1 MSLLQGFIELITVS
15 PGDLVYHLVTLF
27 AIQIILVVAVG
38 HWNRNRQGLTARRLL
53 VVGIGFFLARALLML
68 VAALDRVGMVW
79 ADGIMP
85 PLERFLDFTAVLL
98 VAWAFL
104 PILERNA
111 RLGVALLLVLFLV
124 AAGVY
129 AAFAVL
135 WGQTVG
141 QGVIYNG
148 YWQES
153 VWEFSTLA
161 LLIVAF
167 IAGIIWRGAEW
178 GLLTCL
184 FGLWI
189 GGHAA
194 QFAFPITDSHTAGWV
209 RLANLAALPLLA
221 SLVYRY
227 ALSAPRGW
235 APGEDEDTTLGVVGI
250 LQASRRIEGGQD
262 VDAALELA
270 ASSVARAM
278 GADVAAIGL
287 MLPGPAKGIRIFALH
302 PSTSVM
308 LEQQNLNL
316 MVSDHPL
323 LATTVQTGRPQHA
336 YTPRKISISAALYRG
351 LGFERSGPLLIQ
363 PLADGE
369 TLLGAMLIG
378 NLTSQQ
384 QWTARDERI
393 AQAMGAALTTSLIN
407 ARRRAQ
413 PREHP
418 PEDYSAELQE
428 TRDEAHRLAQRAGEL
443 EAELG
448 QQRQRAEELATRLRL
463 REQTATEADQA
474 TADAAVW
481 QEELSKLTQARAA
494 LETELAEWKNK
505 AARLARARI
514 AQPDNIATQKE
525 MVVSLI
531 HELRTPMDSITD
543 CTDQM
548 LRDEKSDL
556 GERECQFLLRI
567 EANVER
573 MERLLND
580 LVVKVADDTGLVSR
594 SSALIEPVA
603 VVGVVED
610 AVKSLAAQLDERQ
623 LGVQID
629 APPDLS
635 PAQADRDALSQIAHN
650 LLSNAIQ
657 CSEPN
662 TDILVHVRSE
672 AGESKIEDTPAHLL
686 VSVTDTGGGIAPEDR
701 WRIFQRLQRDDAP
714 PVAGLGEAGDDLSVA
729 KALVEAM
736 KGRLWVESEMGAGST
751 FSFILPLSPEDER
764 ISLVAEPGEAQYMIE
779 GEQ

>member
-1 MSLLQGFIELITVS
+1 MSLLRGFIELITVS

-38 HWNRNRQGLTARRLL
+38 HWNRNRQDPTARRLL
-53 VVGIGFFLARALLML
+53 VVGIGLFLARALLML

-104 PILERNA
+104 PILERQA
-111 RLGVALLLVLFLV
+111 RLGVALLLILFLI

-135 WGQTVG
+135 WRQTVG
-141 QGVIYNG
+141 QDVFYNG

-161 LLIVAF
+161 LLVVAF
-167 IAGIIWRGAEW
+167 IAGMIWRGADW

-184 FGLWI
+184 FSLWI
-189 GGHAA
+189 VGHAA
-194 QFAFPITDSHTAGWV
+194 QFAFPITDSQTAGWV

-227 ALSAPRGW
+227 ALNAPRVW
-235 APGEDEDTTLGVVGI
+235 SPGEGEDTTLGVVGI
-250 LQASRRIEGGQD
+250 LQASRRIEGGQE

-308 LEQQNLNL
+308 LEKQNLTL

-336 YTPRKISISAALYRG
+336 YTPRKISLSASLYRS

-363 PLADGE
+363 PLADRE
-369 TLLGAMLIG
+369 NLLGAMLIG

-393 AQAMGAALTTSLIN
+393 AQAMGAAITTSLIN
-407 ARRRAQ
+407 ARHRKG
-413 PREHP
+413 HP
-418 PEDYSAELQE
+418 PEDYSAELQK
-428 TRDEAHRLAQRAGEL
+428 TRDEAGRLAQRAGEL

-463 REQTATEADQA
+463 REQTATEADQTA
-474 TADAAVW
+474 ADAAIW
-481 QEELSKLTQARAA
+481 QEEMSKLTQARAA
-494 LETELAEWKNK
+494 LETELVEWKNK

-514 AQPDNIATQKE
+514 AQPDDVAAQKE

-531 HELRTPMDSITD
+531 HELRTPMNSITD

-556 GERECQFLLRI
+556 DDRERQFLLRI

-580 LVVKVADDTGLVSR
+580 LAVKAADDTGLVSR
-594 SSALIEPVA
+594 SSVLLEPVA
-603 VVGVVED
+603 VVSVLED
-610 AVKSLAAQLDERQ
+610 AIKSLTAQLDERQ
-623 LGVQID
+623 LGVRID
-629 APPDLS
+629 ALPDLP
-635 PAQADRDALSQIAHN
+635 PAQADRDALSQIARN

-662 TDILVHVRSE
+662 TEILVYVRSE
-672 AGESKIEDTPAHLL
+672 VGESKVEDTPPHLL
-686 VSVTDTGGGIAPEDR
+686 VSVTDTGGGIVPEDR
-701 WRIFQRLQRDDAP
+701 WRIFQQLQRDDAP
-714 PVAGLGEAGDDLSVA
+714 PIAGLGKTGDGLPVA

-736 KGRLWVESEMGAGST
+736 KGRLWVESEMGTGST
-751 FSFILPLSPEDER
+751 FSFILPLSPEDEQ
-764 ISLVAEPGEAQYMIE
+764 ISLVKELDKAEL
-779 GEQ
+779 

>member
-1 MSLLQGFIELITVS
+1 MSLLREFVQVITIP
-15 PGDLVYHLVTLF
+15 PGDLIYHLVTLF
-27 AIQIILVVAVG
+27 AIQIILVVAFG
-38 HWNRNRQGLTARRLL
+38 HWNRNRQDPTARRLL

-79 ADGIMP
+79 ADGVMP

-104 PILERNA
+104 PILDQNA
-111 RLGVALLLVLFLV
+111 RLGVALLLILFLI

-135 WGQTVG
+135 WRQTVG
-141 QGVIYNG
+141 QDVFYNG

-167 IAGIIWRGAEW
+167 IAGVIWRTADW

-194 QFAFPITDSHTAGWV
+194 QYAFPITDSHTAGWV
-209 RLANLAALPLLA
+209 RLANLVALPLLA

-227 ALSAPRGW
+227 ALSAPLGW

-250 LQASRRIEGGQD
+250 LQASRRIEGGQE

-287 MLPGPAKGIRIFALH
+287 MLPGPAKGLRIFALH

-336 YTPRKISISAALYRG
+336 YTPRKISISAALYRS
-351 LGFERSGPLLIQ
+351 LGFEQSGPLLIQ

-393 AQAMGAALTTSLIN
+393 VQAMGAAITTSLIN

-428 TRDEAHRLAQRAGEL
+428 TRDEAHRLAQRTGEL

-463 REQTATEADQA
+463 REQTATEADQEA
-474 TADAAVW
+474 ADAALW
-481 QEELSKLTQARAA
+481 QEEMSKLTQARAA
-494 LETELAEWKNK
+494 LQAELAEWKSK
-505 AARLARARI
+505 AERLARLKDTRPGDITA
-514 AQPDNIATQKE
+514 QKE

-556 GERECQFLLRI
+556 DERERQFLLRI

-580 LVVKVADDTGLVSR
+580 LAVKVADDAGLASP
-594 SSALIEPVA
+594 SSLLIEPVA
-603 VVGVVED
+603 VVGVIEN
-610 AVKSLAAQLDERQ
+610 AIKSLAVQLDERQ
-623 LGVQID
+623 LSVQID
-629 APPDLS
+629 APPDL
-635 PAQADRDALSQIAHN
+635 PPVQADRDALYQVTRN
-650 LLSNAIQ
+650 LLSNAVQ
-657 CSEPN
+657 CSEPS
-662 TDILVHVRSE
+662 TEVLVRVRSE

-686 VSVTDTGGGIAPEDR
+686 VSVTDTGGGIAPEER
-701 WRIFQRLQRDDAP
+701 WRIFQRLQRDDASP
-714 PVAGLGEAGDDLSVA
+714 IAGLGETGDGLSVA
-729 KALVEAM
+729 KALAEAM
-736 KGRLWVESEMGAGST
+736 RGRLWVESEVGAGST
-751 FSFILPLSPEDER
+751 FSFILPLSSEGERSSLAVRPDE
-764 ISLVAEPGEAQYMIE
+764 AEHTIE